1 MAKRRQDMKV
11 LMVCTEY
18 PPMRGGVGR
27 YTANLVQALRS
38 TGEGVEVDVVCN
50 EDGSGEFRGISP
62 RNERNSDVLLKI
74 VEESQPDIVHVQF
87 EPGLYGLKLDLINP
101 WASRT
106 FIDPF
111 YYRCKVPIVTT
122 FHSAYTFREWM
133 GQAMIVKREGR
144 TGRLGIPARA
154 TKIIWRQLVT
164 YKGFH
169 DINKEKL
176 KLSYAGISFSKY
188 MADRIGGGHLIYHG
202 AEPAILPP
210 VPKTKAKEIF
220 SLPQDKMIAVA
231 IGFGTATKGWDI
243 LSKIDMPN
251 GWMMVLNSSKGHFN
265 KEQSVYDV
273 QHKGNSS
280 SSTDYDNNKK
290 IIDLQRGFLKDEELS
305 MLLYAS
311 DLVVLPYKITS
322 GSGVMFDSLAHG
334 LPFVA
339 SDLDFFKE
347 FEEMGLGITAKR
359 DPVSFAKAIRELGES
374 YDKYSKSVDNFKE
387 QLRWK
392 FVSKQHI
399 DIYSH
404 AITKRENSFS
414 LP

>member
-1 MAKRRQDMKV
+1 MKV

-27 YTANLVQALRS
+27 YTANLVQTLRS
-38 TGEGVEVDVVCN
+38 IGQGIEVDVICN

-62 RNERNSDVLLKI
+62 SNERNSDVLLKI
-74 VEESQPDIVHVQF
+74 VEESHPDIVHVQF
-87 EPGLYGLKLDLINP
+87 EPGLYGLVLDSRNP
-101 WASRT
+101 RSSRT

-111 YYRCKVPIVTT
+111 YHRCKVPIVTT
-122 FHSAYTFREWM
+122 FHSAYTLREWM
-133 GQAMIVKREGR
+133 GQGMIVKREGR

-154 TKIIWRQLVT
+154 AIKTWKHLVN
-164 YKGFH
+164 YKAFH

-188 MADRIGGGHLIYHG
+188 MAGRIGGGHLIYHG
-202 AEPAILPP
+202 AEPAILPS
-210 VPKTKAKEIF
+210 VPKAKAREIF
-220 SLPQDKMIAVA
+220 SLPKDKMIAVA

-243 LSKIDMPN
+243 LNKIDMPD
-251 GWMMVLNSSKGHFN
+251 GWMMVLNSSKGHFS
-265 KEQSVYDV
+265 KEQSVYDI
-273 QHKGNSS
+273 QHTRNTSNSN
-280 SSTDYDNNKK
+280 DYNNNNNNNKK
-290 IIDLQRGFLKDEELS
+290 IIDLRRGFLKDEELS

-347 FEEMGLGITAKR
+347 FAEMGLGITAKR
-359 DPVSFAKAIRELGES
+359 DPVSFAKAIHELGES
-374 YDKYSKSVDNFKE
+374 YDKYSKSVDNFKG
-387 QLRWK
+387 QLRWEV
-392 FVSKQHI
+392 VSKQHI

-404 AITKRENSFS
+404 AITKREKAF
-414 LP
+414 L

>member
-1 MAKRRQDMKV
+1 MKV
-11 LMVCTEY
+11 LMVSTEY

-27 YTANLVQALRS
+27 YAAKLVQALRS
-38 TGEGVEVDVVCN
+38 TGEGIEVDVICN

-62 RNERNSDVLLKI
+62 NNERNSDVLLKI
-74 VEESQPDIVHVQF
+74 VQESQPDIVHVQF
-87 EPGLYGLKLDLINP
+87 EPGLYGLILDSRNP
-101 WASRT
+101 RASRT

-111 YYRCKVPIVTT
+111 YHRCKVPIVTT
-122 FHSAYTFREWM
+122 FHSAYTLREWM

-144 TGRLGIPARA
+144 IGRLGIPARA
-154 TKIIWRQLVT
+154 AIKTWKHLVN
-164 YKGFH
+164 YKAFH

-188 MADRIGGGHLIYHG
+188 MTDRIGGGHVIYHG
-202 AEPAILPP
+202 AEPAILPS
-210 VPKTKAKEIF
+210 VPKAKAREIF

-231 IGFGTATKGWDI
+231 IGFSTATKGWDI

-251 GWMMVLNSSKGHFN
+251 GWMMVLNSSKGHFS
-265 KEQSVYDV
+265 KEKSVYDV
-273 QHKGNSS
+273 QHGRSTNS
-280 SSTDYDNNKK
+280 SSTDYDNNK
-290 IIDLQRGFLKDEELS
+290 IIDLHRGFLTEEELS

-311 DLVVLPYKITS
+311 DVVMLPYKITS
-322 GSGVMFDSLAHG
+322 GSGVMFDSLAHR

-347 FEEMGLGITAKR
+347 FAEMGLGITTKR
-359 DPVSFAKAIRELGES
+359 DPVSFAKAIHELGDS
-374 YDKYSKSVDNFKE
+374 YDKYSKSVDNFK
-387 QLRWK
+387 QKLRWE
-392 FVSKQHI
+392 FVTKQHI

-404 AITKRENSFS
+404 AIAEKEKSFS

>member
-1 MAKRRQDMKV
+1 MMKV
-11 LMVCTEY
+11 LMISTEY

-38 TGEGVEVDVVCN
+38 TGDGIEVYVVCN

-62 RNERNSDVLLKI
+62 SNDRNSDVLLKI
-74 VEESQPDIVHVQF
+74 VEESRPDIVHVQF
-87 EPGLYGLKLDLINP
+87 EPGLYGLILDSRNP
-101 WASRT
+101 GASRT

-111 YYRCKVPIVTT
+111 YHRCKVPIVTT
-122 FHSAYTFREWM
+122 FHSAYTLREWM

-154 TKIIWRQLVT
+154 AIKAWKHLVN
-164 YKGFH
+164 YKAFH

-188 MADRIGGGHLIYHG
+188 MADRIGGGHVIYHG
-202 AEPAILPP
+202 AEPAILPF
-210 VPKTKAKEIF
+210 VPKAKAREIF

-243 LSKIDMPN
+243 LSKINMPN
-251 GWMMVLNSSKGHFN
+251 GWIMVLNSSKGHFS

-273 QHKGNSS
+273 QQGRSSSS
-280 SSTDYDNNKK
+280 SSTDYNNKK
-290 IIDLQRGFLKDEELS
+290 IIDLRRGFLKDEELS

-311 DLVVLPYKITS
+311 DIVILPYKITS
-322 GSGVMFDSLAHG
+322 GSGVMFDSLAHR

-347 FEEMGLGITAKR
+347 FAEMGLGITAKR
-359 DPVSFAKAIRELGES
+359 DPVSFAKAIRELGNS
-374 YDKYSKSVDNFKE
+374 YDKYSKSVDNFKQ
-387 QLRWK
+387 QLRWE
-392 FVSKQHI
+392 FVTKQHI

-404 AITKRENSFS
+404 AITGRGKSFFS
-414 LP
+414 LS

>member
-1 MAKRRQDMKV
+1 MKV
-11 LMVCTEY
+11 LMVSTEY

-27 YTANLVQALRS
+27 YTAKLVQALRN
-38 TGEGVEVDVVCN
+38 TAQGIEVDVVCN

-62 RNERNSDVLLKI
+62 SNERNSDVILNI

-87 EPGLYGLKLDLINP
+87 EPGLYGLILDSRNP
-101 WASRT
+101 RLSRT

-111 YYRCKVPIVTT
+111 YHKCKVPIVTT
-122 FHSAYTFREWM
+122 FHSAYTLREWM

-144 TGRLGIPARA
+144 IGRLGIPARA
-154 TKIIWRQLVT
+154 TIKIWKHLVN
-164 YKGFH
+164 YKAFH

-188 MADRIGGGHLIYHG
+188 MAGKIGGGHVIYHG
-202 AEPAILPP
+202 AEPAILPF
-210 VPKTKAKEIF
+210 VPKAKAREIF

-231 IGFGTATKGWDI
+231 IGFSTATKGWDI

-251 GWMMVLNSSKGHFN
+251 GWIMVLNSSKGHFN
-265 KEQSVYDV
+265 KEKSIYDI
-273 QHKGNSS
+273 QHARSS
-280 SSTDYDNNKK
+280 SSSNSSGIDYNNKK
-290 IIDLQRGFLKDEELS
+290 IIDLRRGFLKEEELS

-311 DLVVLPYKITS
+311 DIVMLPYKITS
-322 GSGVMFDSLAHG
+322 GSGVMFDSLAHR

-347 FEEMGLGITAKR
+347 FAQMGLGITAKR
-359 DPVSFAKAIRELGES
+359 DPVSFARAICKLGNS
-374 YDKYSKSVDNFKE
+374 YDKYSKSVDKFKQ
-387 QLRWK
+387 QLRWE
-392 FVSKQHI
+392 FVTKRHI
-399 DIYSH
+399 DIYNH
-404 AITKRENSFS
+404 AMTKREKSFS